1 MSDGHEYKRRRFR
14 CKGWNGT
21 SVMRFLVRFLGF
33 LFTAGTVVFLVGVAG
48 VAGGI
53 WHFSRDLPDYS
64 QLQDYE
70 PPVMTRVHA
79 SDGALLGEYSKER
92 RLYLPIQAMPK
103 LVTNAFLA
111 AEDKNFYE
119 HGGIDF
125 TGMARAAVA
134 YAQNFG
140 SNKRPQGASTITQQV
155 AKNFLLT
162 NEVSFTRKI
171 KEALLAMRIERAY
184 SKDRILELYLNE
196 IYLGLGAYGIAA
208 ASLVYFDKSVNE
220 LTIAEAAYLAA
231 LPKAPGTLH
240 PVRNRDRSTERRNYV
255 IDRLVENGWIKQADA
270 DKARKEPLVVASRSN
285 AAHTFAGEYFAE
297 EVRRDIFER
306 YGEKKL
312 YEGGLSVRT
321 TLDPKLQ
328 VMARKTVAAGLVNF
342 DEAQGWR
349 GAMSKLDISGDWGVK
364 LAEVKSLS
372 DISPWRMAV
381 VLETSDQS
389 ARIGFQPGRELGGAT
404 SKDRQTG
411 LITLEGVRW
420 ARAASASARGKPPS
434 AVSQILSP
442 GDVIYADPLFGKDGN
457 AVEGQYRL
465 RQIPEVSGAMVAM
478 DPWTGRVVAMV
489 GGFSFDQSQFN
500 RATQAYRQPG
510 STFKPLV
517 YSAAMDNGYTPSTI
531 MIDGPIEIEQG
542 QGGVWRPENFSVGS
556 YRGPITLREAL
567 KWSVNTVTVRLAQD
581 VGMPLIN
588 EYAKRFG
595 VYEELPNYLS
605 YSLGAGETTVMR
617 MVTAYSMFANG
628 GRRVKPTLI
637 DRIQDRYGRTIF
649 RHDARECRGCD
660 APGGWK
666 NQPEPQLVD
675 RREQV
680 LDSMTAYQITSML
693 EGVVQGGTASVMREV
708 GKPIAGKTGTTSDGK
723 DVWFIGFSQDLV
735 VGLYLGYD
743 KPRSLGRAAQ
753 GGHTA
758 APIVKDFMKLA
769 LANKPATPF
778 KISRRHQAGPRRCQE
793 RHASQP
799 RRRGRPHDPGSVQAG
814 HRAAGQLLRRWRC
827 RPGWTRATGNLARRR
842 QYHSPRNRPALL
854 ADCALRRTPLHPSDI
869 IRK

>member
-1 MSDGHEYKRRRFR
+1 
-14 CKGWNGT
+14 
-21 SVMRFLVRFLGF
+21 MRFVVRFLGF

-125 TGMARAAVA
+125 TGMARATVV

-140 SNKRPQGASTITQQV
+140 SNRRPQGASTITQQV

-162 NEVSFTRKI
+162 NEVSFARKI

-220 LTIAEAAYLAA
+220 LTVAEAAYLAA

-240 PVRNRDRSTERRNYV
+240 PVRNRDRSIERRNYV
-255 IDRLVENGWIKQADA
+255 IDRLLENGWIKQADA
-270 DKARKEPLVVASRSN
+270 DKARKEPLAVTSRSN

-364 LAEVKSLS
+364 LADIKSLS

-389 ARIGFQPGRELGGAT
+389 ARIGFQPGRELGGAI

-420 ARAASASARGKPPS
+420 ARAASASARGKTPI

-442 GDVIYADPLFGKDGN
+442 GDVIYADPLIKDGN
-457 AVEGQYRL
+457 TVEGQYRL
-465 RQIPEVSGAMVAM
+465 RQLPEVSGAMVAM
-478 DPWTGRVVAMV
+478 DPWTGRVIAMV

-581 VGMPLIN
+581 VGMPLIG

-649 RHDARECRGCD
+649 KHDARECRGCD

-723 DVWFIGFSQDLV
+723 DVWFIGFSSDLV

-758 APIVKDFMKLA
+758 APIVKEFMKLA
-769 LANKPATPF
+769 LADKPATPF
-778 KISRRHQAGPRRCQE
+778 KIPAGIRLARIDAKSGLRPNPGE
-793 RHASQP
+793 G
-799 RRRGRPHDPGSVQAG
+799 GRTILEAFKPGTVPPENYATVGAATGVADQDGRVPQGIPPDAG
-814 HRAAGQLLRRWRC
+814 NMQGISPDAGNIM
-827 RPGWTRATGNLARRR
+827 RPGTGRL
-842 QYHSPRNRPALL
+842 Y
-854 ADCALRRTPLHPSDI
+854 
-869 IRK
+869 